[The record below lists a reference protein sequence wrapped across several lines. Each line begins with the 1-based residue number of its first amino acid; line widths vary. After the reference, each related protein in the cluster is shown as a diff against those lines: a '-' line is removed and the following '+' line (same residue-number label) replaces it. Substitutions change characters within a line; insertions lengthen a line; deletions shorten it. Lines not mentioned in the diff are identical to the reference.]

1 MKPTFFFICLL
12 VSSLSFSAFAQ
23 KPVQQSSKTIH
34 FKEIFTNVTIDDDMT
49 IVLTEGSSDKVTVEG
64 DAKALNATVA
74 DGRLYL
80 SAKNPR
86 LADGIKVYVP
96 AGFVSKVYMNGN
108 GSLSSASVL
117 ANQKIK
123 IYLAS
128 EAKIHVRSTG
138 NVTVE
143 TIDEIQFIKGR

>member
-1 MKPTFFFICLL
+1 MKPTLFFICLL

-23 KPVQQSSKTIH
+23 KSEGTDKTPKAIH
-34 FKEIFTNVTIDDDMT
+34 FKEIFTTVSIDDDME
-49 IVLTEGSSDKVTVEG
+49 IVLMDGNSDKIVVEG
-64 DAKALNATVA
+64 DVKASVS
-74 DGRLYL
+74 DGHLYV

-86 LADGIKVYVP
+86 LASGIKVFIP
-96 AGFVSKVYMNGN
+96 ASFLSRVYMNGN

-117 ANQKIK
+117 HNQKVK

-128 EAKIHVRSTG
+128 EARINVKSLG

-143 TIDEIQFIKGR
+143 TINDIQFVKGR